1 MCLALNVIHTNNLVH
16 LDVKPDN
23 IFIKDDKFKLGDF
36 GLANSIDAGDT
47 DEGDNRYMAREM
59 LSFYSVDRDRC
70 DIFSL
75 GATMYRICLGRE
87 LPGSGDEWNDIRN
100 GTLDELDGTHPE
112 MKRFIA
118 EMMHPDPSCRP
129 TAKELLTREFL
140 LSEQEKQLLAQRR
153 QVQELEEQ
161 LRRAQLQAPTSGL
174 VRSSSIL

>member
-1 MCLALNVIHTNNLVH
+1 
-16 LDVKPDN
+16 
-23 IFIKDDKFKLGDF
+23 
-36 GLANSIDAGDT
+36 
-47 DEGDNRYMAREM
+47 MAREM